1 MIYKLKPILKHR
13 LWGGKLLP
21 QIYESKTSDTIGE
34 AWILSCIGNDNSQL
48 ENGQTLLDLFNKNP
62 NIVAQGFKGPFPLLI
77 KLIDAQDDLSIQVH
91 PSSKTEFWHILNEKP
106 SKLYIGFNQNV
117 DKQQVKQ
124 ALDQGK
130 ITSLLNNVDVVAED
144 SYLINP
150 RTVHAIGKKTFLIEI
165 QQSADTTYRL
175 FDFNRID
182 KNGKH
187 RDLHISQALDC
198 LDYNQYSLEKKNK
211 NDHLI
216 NCPFFNVYKYK
227 IFDNVTLN
235 ASKSSFHAIIV
246 LEGSGQIKSD
256 KKSVIFKAYD
266 TFFIPANTSEYEIS
280 GNSTVIVVTL

>member
-21 QIYESKTSDTIGE
+21 QIYGSKTSDTIGE
-34 AWILSCIGNDNSQL
+34 AWILSCIGNDNSPL
-48 ENGQTLLDLFNKNP
+48 ENGRTLLDLFNRNP
-62 NIVAQGFKGPFPLLI
+62 NIVAEGFKGPFPLLI

-91 PSSKTEFWHILNEKP
+91 PSSKTEFWHILNKKP
-106 SKLYIGFNQNV
+106 SKLYMGFNQKV

-124 ALDQGK
+124 ALTQNK
-130 ITSLLNNVDVVAED
+130 ITSLLNNVDVVADD

-150 RTVHAIGKKTFLIEI
+150 GTVHAIGKKTFLIEI
-165 QQSADTTYRL
+165 QQSADTTYRV
-175 FDFNRID
+175 D
-182 KNGKH
+182 KNGMH

-198 LDYNQYSLEKKNK
+198 LDYNQYSLEKHGK

-227 IFDNVTLN
+227 IFDKVTLN
-235 ASKSSFHAIIV
+235 AGKNSFHAIVV
-246 LEGSGQIKSD
+246 LEGNGQIKTD

-266 TFFIPANTSEYEIS
+266 TFFIPANAGEYEVS
-280 GNSTVIVVTL
+280 GSSTIVVVTL